1 MRQFRGTRF
10 REIIDRAAA
19 DCNQVTRSV
28 IVTLLIV
35 HGLVGVALLGALTH
49 QCASFVRA
57 GTRNSFA
64 GRYTA
69 VAPRGFVTAVVV
81 LYVAEI
87 ATAALLYP
95 SYRLDVRIPFEEMS
109 LGWAVGL
116 FELKEHAGG
125 IALGMLPAYAFLW
138 SRADDATLQR
148 ARNLVT
154 ILLAAVVWFDFLVG
168 HVLNN
173 IRGLG

>member
-1 MRQFRGTRF
+1 M
-10 REIIDRAAA
+10 
-19 DCNQVTRSV
+19 

-64 GRYTA
+64 GRYAA
-69 VAPRGFVTAVVV
+69 VAPRGFVAAVVF

-95 SYRLDVRIPFEEMS
+95 SYRLDVRVPFEEMS

-148 ARNLVT
+148 ARSLVT